1 MKIGVDIDGVLLNL
15 IEKVCEIFN
24 ELYHTDYTENDIRRW
39 EFFKDWNV
47 SEEVIY
53 NVFYIAYEKSTT
65 LSLIDDNAPQIL
77 KELNKKYRVDLVT
90 ARNYK
95 YESQLLERLN
105 SLEIKK
111 GVHYE
116 NLIHVESKPYDVKIK
131 LDYNILI
138 DDNPNLVDSIEGYSN
153 KRILLYDQP
162 WNQRI
167 TEKKNVSR
175 VYNWKQIRNLFALI
189 NISI

>member
-39 EFFKDWNV
+39 EFFKDWKV
-47 SEEVIY
+47 SEEIIY
-53 NVFYIAYEKSTT
+53 NVFYIAYEKSKT

-90 ARNYK
+90 ARNFK
-95 YESQLLERLN
+95 YESQLIERLN

-116 NLIHVESKPYDVKIK
+116 NLIHVEPKPYDVKIK

-138 DDNPNLVDSIEGYSN
+138 DDNPNLVNSIE
-153 KRILLYDQP
+153 KFPDKKILLYDQP
-162 WNQRI
+162 WNQNYEEKENI
-167 TEKKNVSR
+167 TR
-175 VYNWKQIRNLFALI
+175 VYDWNQIEKVFQLI
-189 NISI
+189 NN

>member
-24 ELYHTDYTENDIRRW
+24 ELYNTDYTENNIRRW

-53 NVFYIAYEKSTT
+53 NVFYIAYEKSMT

-77 KELNKKYRVDLVT
+77 KELNKKYSIDLVT

-116 NLIHVESKPYDVKIK
+116 NLIHVEPKPYDVKIK

-138 DDNPNLVDSIEGYSN
+138 DDNPNLVDSIEGDSK

-162 WNQRI
+162 WNRQI
-167 TEKKNVSR
+167 TAKKNVSR
-175 VYNWKQIRNLFALI
+175 VYDWKQIRNLFAW
-189 NISI
+189 IS

>member
-24 ELYHTDYTENDIRRW
+24 ELYHTDYTENNIRRW

-65 LSLIDDNAPQIL
+65 LSLIDDKAPQIL

-90 ARNYK
+90 ARNFK
-95 YESQLLERLN
+95 YESQLIERLN

-116 NLIHVESKPYDVKIK
+116 NLIHVEPKPYDVKIK